1 MNERELKSGDFA
13 FVRVRL
19 MTKFVT
25 VDGRCEWVTAQVDAT
40 GRDLRENAGVVW
52 AEELSIVTIK
62 EARAI
67 IQRKSK

>member
-1 MNERELKSGDFA
+1 
-13 FVRVRL
+13 